1 MSRPSRTLPDSL
13 APCRPLSFHCLSLP
27 RTLLVPA
34 ESHFLFHFTPLTPL
48 LLTIYSHSGSSFVP
62 QPSSSLWSL
71 PLSSSLPPL
80 TVLSSVGQLAYTFP
94 SFRARTV
101 GYQKPRLALSSA
113 SRSAARVSI
122 LFRLFFSLVISTL
135 IGLSLPIVLQAMS
148 FNGIYLGGYLS
159 LFLTIWSILSGQLL
173 FPIAIDALQL
183 FSFEQTCFNR
193 SHVSH
198 MRIDRLRR
206 LSDYQDPRAECYS
219 LHKLFTIPAALFFSL
234 RNHTWA
240 FVASSISSFVSLI
253 VLTVGF
259 YSEDTNT
266 ISDNDYTRSETINMG
281 GLGLY
286 SVSDGVGVAS
296 TFYLP
301 HAHSFR
307 LRGGFNSDD
316 DDSEDYADQS
326 DDLDSDCHGAG
337 LSSKRKRKTAQAPR
351 PRKRPSK
358 GKELWDVPDHRVAII
373 LDVSDTPE
381 CLQGDRKLMSIDA
394 YIKKQCQDAWTG
406 LTGSKK
412 TGLALVT
419 ILDPDED
426 KVIQCRRSN
435 LKCNGFYTCSLASP
449 DHLLGFER
457 KDAMSDTATQELISR
472 PLFESKNAEGIDI
485 VAIASA
491 FYRSTTNQYCKA
503 KGDGDGQF
511 QCGGHA
517 VMRKYHAGKCNG
529 KEHFIGCSNWSQ
541 GDGLS
546 HRFTKIPPQVRESIL
561 RSLFRDEEIMEDDTE
576 VVDGYCSA
584 IIHPSHLPRNKECAR
599 IHYRDNKSVVGH
611 LEAQT
616 CPAELLILIPVDE
629 NDLQAVVIPKAGIQ
643 HNHPAFVRSKTPFQ
657 VAQKYKK
664 AAETTGVIGQT
675 TLCIDK
681 EAASSASQRAIF
693 GFDYEAAL
701 KSDILESTLHRIAY
715 GTSDPVDVPMYPI
728 GDSEDEIFASDPY
741 TPSQIG

>member
-1 MSRPSRTLPDSL
+1 MASRR
-13 APCRPLSFHCLSLP
+13 CRARLRAELVEQHRRDRRIGPRLSISLP
-27 RTLLVPA
+27 PCLARP
-34 ESHFLFHFTPLTPL
+34 
-48 LLTIYSHSGSSFVP
+48 HSGSSFVP

-148 FNGIYLGGYLS
+148 FNG
-159 LFLTIWSILSGQLL
+159 QLL

-219 LHKLFTIPAALFFSL
+219 LHKLFTIPAALFS
-234 RNHTWA
+234 RYEITH
-240 FVASSISSFVSLI
+240 
-253 VLTVGF
+253 
-259 YSEDTNT
+259 
-266 ISDNDYTRSETINMG
+266 NDYTRSETINMG

-426 KVIQCRRSN
+426 KVIQCRRSTLN
-435 LKCNGFYTCSLASP
+435 
-449 DHLLGFER
+449 R

-643 HNHPAFVRSKTPFQ
+643 HNHPAFTRGFADYQALSHANDSPTVVHSRLPKLDLIRCPRL
-657 VAQKYKK
+657 QKPR
-664 AAETTGVIGQT
+664 A
-675 TLCIDK
+675 
-681 EAASSASQRAIF
+681 QRASAPSSD
-693 GFDYEAAL
+693 FDYEAAL